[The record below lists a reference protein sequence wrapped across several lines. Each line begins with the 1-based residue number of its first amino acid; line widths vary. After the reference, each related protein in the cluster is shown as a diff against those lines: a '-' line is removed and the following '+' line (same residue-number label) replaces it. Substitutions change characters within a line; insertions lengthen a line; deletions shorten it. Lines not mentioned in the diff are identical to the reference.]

1 MDVFEA
7 IQKRSSI
14 RAYKSTSIPK
24 KKLEKILESARLA
37 PSAGNIQ
44 PWHFILVTNSEKRK
58 MLASGRYANFLAEA
72 PVVIVGCGDQ
82 KASPMWY
89 VVDVT
94 IALEH
99 MVLTATS
106 EGLGTCWVGS
116 FDEKQVKELL
126 KIPEN
131 YRVVALIA
139 LGYPRERSGAQRR
152 SVQSVRRRKQLEKIV
167 SFEEFVSID

>member
-1 MDVFEA
+1 
-7 IQKRSSI
+7 
-14 RAYKSTSIPK
+14 
-24 KKLEKILESARLA
+24 
-37 PSAGNIQ
+37 
-44 PWHFILVTNSEKRK
+44 
-58 MLASGRYANFLAEA
+58 
-72 PVVIVGCGDQ
+72 VIVGCGDQ

-139 LGYPRERSGAQRR
+139 MGYPREELGIQRKT
-152 SVQSVRRRKQLEKIV
+152 VQSVQRRKQLEGIV
-167 SFEEFVSID
+167 SFEEFASKD